1 MHLVI
6 YGLFTFVLIAI
17 YFTFSVAARNKYDL
31 ILEEFKG
38 EYPLMFMAPVSMH
51 ILTKFRIME
60 RFHTQAANIQQK
72 MISLHGSREAFK
84 HTRMFIVQL
93 VSIILI
99 CLLGSFL
106 LALLTGDHLLFAVGM
121 FFTILLPAFLINQLS
136 NKEKERKHKI
146 LLELPEF
153 VNKIILLVNA
163 GETVQQ
169 AFIRCVEMK
178 ENNLES
184 PLYHELTETVNRLTS
199 NEPFPHV
206 LNELSKKCAI
216 QEVAIFTTTVLL
228 NYRKGGQDLILSLR
242 ELSHDLWEKRKNIS
256 KTKGEE
262 ASSKLVFPLILIF
275 VAVMIIV
282 GYPAISIM

>member
-1 MHLVI
+1 MVI
-6 YGLFTFVLIAI
+6 YGAFTIICIAFYI
-17 YFTFSVAARNKYDL
+17 ALSVTSRNKYDEA
-31 ILEEFKG
+31 INEFTG
-38 EYPLMFMAPVSMH
+38 IYPLMFMAPVSLH
-51 ILTKFRIME
+51 ILTKLKLME
-60 RFHTQAANIQQK
+60 RLHTQAAFIQQK
-72 MISLHGSREAFK
+72 MISLHGSRSALK
-84 HTRMFIVQL
+84 HSRMFIAQL
-93 VSIILI
+93 ISIIII
-99 CLLGSFL
+99 CIIGSL
-106 LALLTGDHLLFAVGM
+106 VLALLTSGDHLLFGVGIM
-121 FFTILLPAFLINQLS
+121 FTIMIPMLLINQLTS
-136 NKEKERKHKI
+136 MEKERKHKI
-146 LLELPEF
+146 LLELPEV

-169 AFIRCVEMK
+169 ALIRCVEL
-178 ENNLES
+178 NNNHDS
-184 PLYHELTETVNRLTS
+184 PLYKELRETVNQLTS

-206 LNELSKKCAI
+206 MNELSKKCAI

-282 GYPAISIM
+282 GYPAITIM

>member
-1 MHLVI
+1 
-6 YGLFTFVLIAI
+6 
-17 YFTFSVAARNKYDL
+17 
-31 ILEEFKG
+31 
-38 EYPLMFMAPVSMH
+38 MAPVSLH
-51 ILTKFRIME
+51 ILTKLKLME
-60 RFHTQAANIQQK
+60 RLHTQVAFIQQK
-72 MISLHGSREAFK
+72 MISLYGSRDALK
-84 HTRMFIVQL
+84 HSRMFIAQL
-93 VSIILI
+93 ISVVLI
-99 CLLGSFL
+99 CLLGSL
-106 LALLTGDHLLFAVGM
+106 MLALLSSGDHLLFGVGIM
-121 FFTILLPAFLINQLS
+121 FSIILPTFLINQLS
-136 NKEKERKHKI
+136 TMEKERKHKI
-146 LLELPEF
+146 LLELPEV

-169 AFIRCVEMK
+169 AMIRCVEL
-178 ENNLES
+178 NTNQES
-184 PLYHELTETVNRLTS
+184 PLYKELRESVNRLTS

-206 LNELSKKCAI
+206 MNELSKKCAI

-282 GYPAISIM
+282 GYPAITIM